1 MEAARVLKQK
11 INSDTV
17 TAGIMVSYHLW
28 PALVEISRNSGL
40 DYLII
45 DNEHG
50 AFSPELI
57 CDVCAMGRLMD
68 FPILIRPIDHTMSRI
83 RKTIDMGPCGMLLPT
98 VESAEALDQVRD
110 AIYMPPRGRRRPGGR
125 CLGWVQDYVY
135 STWKTEIEDDLIML
149 PQIETQQG
157 LNNLEQ
163 IAGHEITTAMA
174 IGPYDLSAD
183 LGVCGDTSGSEVN
196 VATQQIKR
204 AAKAAGK
211 RMWVIGDGQTLKEQ
225 GFSFLCIAEPIG
237 LLEATLRENV
247 NRLKPAEHTH

>member
-1 MEAARVLKQK
+1 MKAARILKQK
-11 INSDTV
+11 IYSDTV
-17 TAGIMVSYHLW
+17 TTGVLVSSHLW
-28 PALVEISRNSGL
+28 LELVEIGINSGL

-50 AFSPELI
+50 AFSPELVQ
-57 CDVCAMGRLMD
+57 DVCAMGRLLD
-68 FPILIRPIDHTMSRI
+68 FAVLIRPIDHTMSTI

-98 VESAEALDQVRD
+98 VESAGTLDQVRE
-110 AIYMPPRGRRRPGGR
+110 AIYMPPRGQRRPGGR
-125 CLGWVQDYVY
+125 GLRWVQDFSY

-163 IAGHEITTAMA
+163 IASHEITTAMA

-183 LGVCGDTSGSEVN
+183 LGVCGDTTGAQVGE
-196 VATQQIKR
+196 ATRRIHQ

-211 RMWVIGDGQTLKEQ
+211 RMWVIGDGPALIKQ
-225 GFSFLCIAEPIG
+225 GFSFLCVAQPMR
-237 LLEATLRENV
+237 LLEETLRVKV
-247 NRLKPAEHTH
+247 NQVKSEQPA